1 MKERLFKL
9 LKNLWN
15 PVFIR
20 DTLLFKL
27 ISILYRKNNGF
38 YIFNEVWDNMIILDA
53 CRYDIFEEQYKNKK
67 MRGTLKKKISRGSH
81 TTTFLIENFTKRR
94 YDDILYIT
102 SNPYVDKL
110 IQNKVFKVISVWK
123 DGWSK
128 RYHTVLPETMYEYAV
143 DAIINNPDKRLIIHF
158 MQPHYPYI
166 GYTIGSDASNNLK
179 RSILKEPIKKKDSKK
194 KNKRNTD
201 IFSYYCIDLYTII
214 NRNIHFKLYKNNLK
228 LALPYVE
235 KLIDLLPGKTI
246 VTADHGEAIGDIFHP
261 LFPIRIYGHN
271 KYLRIPIIT
280 HVPWLSINGT
290 EKDLNK
296 KRELKEKSIISKK
309 IKNLKMRDKLNF

>member
-1 MKERLFKL
+1 M
-9 LKNLWN
+9 
-15 PVFIR
+15 
-20 DTLLFKL
+20 

-53 CRYDIFEEQYKNKK
+53 CRYDIFEEQYKERRMN
-67 MRGTLKKKISRGSH
+67 GTLQKKISRGSH
-81 TTTFLIENFTKRR
+81 TTTFLIENFIKSN

-110 IQNKVFKVISVWK
+110 IRDKVFKIISVWK
-123 DGWSK
+123 EGWSK
-128 RYHTVLPETMYEYAV
+128 KHHTVLPKTMYEYSV
-143 DAIINNPDKRLIIHF
+143 NAIINNPDKRLIIHF

-166 GYTIGSDASNNLK
+166 GYTIGRNASNNLK
-179 RSILKEPIKKKDSKK
+179 RSISGKPPKKKDSRK

-201 IFSYYCIDLYTII
+201 LFSYYCLDLYTII
-214 NRNIHFKLYKNNLK
+214 KRNTHFKLYKNNLK

-261 LFPIRIYGHN
+261 LFPIRIYGHD
-271 KYLRIPIIT
+271 KYLRIPILT
-280 HVPWLSINGT
+280 QVPWLSINET
-290 EKDLNK
+290 EKNIN
-296 KRELKEKSIISKK
+296 RRTELKEKMMLSNK
-309 IKNLKMRDKLNF
+309 IKNLKMRDKL